1 MKLFVKLNHAGQYY
15 CTVFHNL
22 DIEKEKLSSCIRIAT
37 VQLWNYHLDALIFYV
52 INRRNSIYFIFS
64 QFVFL
69 IWLHFR
75 H

>member
-1 MKLFVKLNHAGQYY
+1 MKLFVKLNHAGHYY
-15 CTVFHNL
+15 CTVVHNL
-22 DIEKEKLSSCIRIAT
+22 DNEKEKPSSFIRIAAEK
-37 VQLWNYHLDALIFYV
+37 LWNYHLNALVFYV
-52 INRRNSIYFIFS
+52 FSRSASVYFIFS